1 MDPLEERRLVA
12 ITIRLLMVYSL
23 ADQKL
28 IQSEPFDNASDAMT
42 AYVEAERK
50 HYKTDDIEIVLVA
63 ADSIETIA
71 LAEGLDAH
79 ARSVRIRTQEIDN
92 E

>member
-1 MDPLEERRLVA
+1 MA

-42 AYVEAERK
+42 AYVEAERE

-63 ADSIETIA
+63 ADSIETIRTTHSSYFTGDVTVDQLDIDA
-71 LAEGLDAH
+71 LLAAG
-79 ARSVRIRTQEIDN
+79 
-92 E
+92 